1 MNNDYLAMQ
10 QLAANTIRGLAMDG
24 VQKANSG
31 HPGMPMGM
39 ADTAVV
45 LWTQFLK
52 YNPQDPKWF
61 DRDRFILS
69 AGHGSMLLY
78 SLLHLTGF
86 PLTMDDLKQFRQWN
100 SMTPGH
106 PESHLTPG
114 VETTTGPLGQGITNA
129 VGFALAERW
138 LAERFNKDD
147 FDIVDHYTYVIAG
160 DGDLME
166 GISHEACSLAGHL
179 GLGKLIVLYDD
190 NGISIDGSTDLAFTE
205 DVIKRFEAYGWQTM
219 EINGHDPKQVAN
231 AIRKAQADVARPS
244 LIACKTTIG
253 FGSPNRAGTSKAHG
267 EPLGEA
273 EVKLAKEKL
282 GLPVD
287 ETFYVPDGVR
297 EFMGSAGLAGVGR
310 QKDWEAALAQYA
322 EEYPAEAV
330 LFRQMLN
337 DELPPDWT
345 AVYPKFEVGK
355 GVATRASSG
364 QVLNTIA
371 LHVPQLLGGSADLT
385 GSNKTDLKGEAAL
398 TKNDFSG
405 RYIHFGVRE
414 HGMGGIM
421 NGIALHGGIRPYG
434 GGFLVFSDYMRG
446 SVRLAALMGVGVIY
460 VFTHDSIGLGEDGP
474 THQPIEHV
482 MSLRTIP
489 NLHVI
494 RPAEAGETA
503 VAWRAALESKH
514 APTAL
519 ILTRQNLP
527 TLDRRQY
534 PSADGLLKGAYVLS
548 DADDF
553 QVILIGTGS
562 EVQIALDAQKL
573 LAEKGVAARVVSMP
587 CWELFSAQPDE
598 YKEAVLPAAVTAR
611 VSIEAGVTLGWERY
625 VGSAGTAIG
634 IDHFGASAPY
644 EVLYEQ
650 FGLTATAVAEA
661 ALSLVG

>member
-10 QLAANTIRGLAMDG
+10 QLAANTVRGLAMDG

-86 PLTMDDLKQFRQWN
+86 PLALDDLKQFRQWD
-100 SMTPGH
+100 SLTPGH

-129 VGFALAERW
+129 VGFAMAERW
-138 LAERFNKDD
+138 LAERFNKADI
-147 FDIVDHYTYVIAG
+147 DIVDHYTYTIAG
-160 DGDLME
+160 DGDMME

-179 GLGKLIVLYDD
+179 GLSKLIVLYDD

-205 DVIKRFEAYGWQTM
+205 DVIKRFNAYGWQTM
-219 EINGHDPKQVAN
+219 EVNGHKPKQVAN
-231 AIRKAQADVARPS
+231 AIRKAQANVTRPS

-253 FGSPNRAGTSKAHG
+253 FGSPNRGGTSKAHG

-273 EVKLAKEKL
+273 EVKLAKAQL

-297 EFMGSAGLAGVGR
+297 EFMGAAGVAGAGR
-310 QKDWEAALAQYA
+310 QKDWEATFAHYS
-322 EEYPAEAV
+322 EEYPEDAA
-330 LFRQMLN
+330 LFQAMLN
-337 DELPPDWT
+337 DDLPADWD
-345 AVYPKFEVGK
+345 AIYPEFEAGK
-355 GVATRASSG
+355 AIATRASSG
-364 QVLNTIA
+364 QVLNAIA
-371 LHVPQLLGGSADLT
+371 PHVPQLLGGSADLT
-385 GSNKTDLKGEAAL
+385 GSNKTDLKGEADL

-405 RYIHFGVRE
+405 RYIRFGVRE

-421 NGIALHGGIRPYG
+421 NGMALHGGIRPYG

-474 THQPIEHV
+474 THQPVEHV
-482 MSLRTIP
+482 MSLRAIP
-489 NLHVI
+489 NVHVI

-503 VAWRAALESKH
+503 VAWRAALEAKH

-519 ILTRQNLP
+519 VLTRQGLP
-527 TLDRRQY
+527 TLDRSQY

-562 EVQIALDAQKL
+562 EVQIALHAQQM
-573 LAEKGVAARVVSMP
+573 LAEKGVAARVVSLP
-587 CWELFSAQPDE
+587 CWELFAAQSSAYQE
-598 YKEAVLPAAVTAR
+598 SVLPTAVNAR
-611 VSIEAGVTLGWERY
+611 VSVEAGVTLGWERY
-625 VGSAGTAIG
+625 VGRDGIAIG

-644 EVLYEQ
+644 EIVYEQ
-650 FGLTATAVAEA
+650 FGVTATAVAEA
-661 ALSLVG
+661 ALSLI

>member
-1 MNNDYLAMQ
+1 MNNDYLAIQ
-10 QLAANTIRGLAMDG
+10 QLAANTVRGLAMDG

-52 YNPQDPKWF
+52 YNPKDPKWF

-78 SLLHLTGF
+78 SLLYLTGF
-86 PLTMDDLKQFRQWN
+86 PMTLDDLKQFRQWG
-100 SMTPGH
+100 SQTPGH

-129 VGFALAERW
+129 VGFAMAERW
-138 LAERFNKDD
+138 LAERFNRAG
-147 FDIVDHYTYVIAG
+147 FDIVNHYTYVIAG

-166 GISHEACSLAGHL
+166 GVSHEACSLAGHL

-190 NGISIDGSTDLAFTE
+190 NSISIDGSTDLSFTE
-205 DVIKRFEAYGWQTM
+205 DVIKRFDAYGWQTL
-219 EINGHDPKQVAN
+219 EINGHEPKQVAN
-231 AIRKAQADVARPS
+231 ALRKAQADVARPS

-273 EVKLAKEKL
+273 EVKLAKEQL

-287 ETFYVPDGVR
+287 KTFYVPDGVP
-297 EFMGSAGLAGVGR
+297 EFMSAAGLAGAGR
-310 QKDWEAALAQYA
+310 QRDWEATLAQYA
-322 EEYPAEAV
+322 EEYPAEAA
-330 LFRQMLN
+330 LFQQMLR
-337 DELPPDWT
+337 DELPADWAAIT
-345 AVYPKFEVGK
+345 PKFEAGK
-355 GVATRASSG
+355 GVATRNSSG
-364 QVLNTIA
+364 QVLNAIA
-371 LHVPQLLGGSADLT
+371 PHVPQLLGGSADLT
-385 GSNKTDLKGEAAL
+385 GSNKTDLRGAADL

-405 RYIHFGVRE
+405 RYIRFGVRE
-414 HGMGGIM
+414 HGMGGIL
-421 NGIALHGGIRPYG
+421 NGMALHGGIRPYG
-434 GGFLVFSDYMRG
+434 GTFLVFSDYMRG
-446 SVRLAALMGVGVIY
+446 SVRLSALMEVGVIY

-474 THQPIEHV
+474 THQPIEHL
-482 MSLRTIP
+482 MALRAIP

-503 VAWRAALESKH
+503 VAWRAALEAKH

-519 ILTRQNLP
+519 VLTRQNLP
-527 TLDRRQY
+527 TLDRSQY
-534 PSADGLLKGAYVLS
+534 PPADGLLKGAYVLS
-548 DADDF
+548 DAADF

-562 EVQIALDAQKL
+562 EVQIALDAQNL

-587 CWELFSAQPDE
+587 CWELFAAQSDE
-598 YKEAVLPAAVTAR
+598 YKESVLPAAVKAR
-611 VSIEAGVTLGWERY
+611 VSVEAGITLGWERY
-625 VGSAGTAIG
+625 VGRDGIAIG

-644 EVLYEQ
+644 EIVYEQ
-650 FGLTATAVAEA
+650 FGVTATAVAEA
-661 ALSLVG
+661 AQSLL